1 MTEKKK
7 TASSRKIEQDLFME
21 DQKPAA
27 AKKPSAGKR
36 AASGGSGKAGSADK
50 AAAARTA
57 SAKKS
62 DKTANTR
69 TASAKKSDK
78 AANARTASAK
88 KTDKGAAG
96 KAASAPKPAS
106 ARSAARRV
114 ATPSAGTRSGARK
127 KSPTG
132 VQANP
137 VAEAAVRRASS
148 PQPRR
153 SAPRPVLAVS
163 NAREDDYDRFLRQQE
178 RPHRAKKK
186 ARKKG
191 HFAATLLL
199 LLLIGG
205 AGALV
210 YRQNARYTAFAEMK
224 AAVNRQTFYQGTT
237 VDGVDVSG
245 MTLEQALDYWETNI
259 EAPNRSRTVA
269 LSNGTS
275 YTAQEL
281 GYQSDAQAVLSIA
294 YSAGRSG
301 SLEERYRALNERAGQ
316 PANYQITRTMYDSQI
331 IAAYVSQLAAEI
343 DTPATDARIESF
355 DTSSYQFTFTEG
367 TVGKKLDTDALKADI
382 ARALENGGGSV
393 ELRVSEI
400 QPSVQASD
408 ISSQYGLIA
417 YAVTNASS
425 SSSNRLSNIRLA
437 LQLINGTRLAPGE
450 SFSFNDT
457 VGKRTTE
464 RGFKVATAYSSGEV
478 TEDVGG
484 GICQVSTTLFN
495 AVVKADMQ
503 IDERHNHSLTV
514 SYVDKGKDAA
524 VNWRSQDLRFT
535 NTSSDDVYLV
545 CVLTDDKR
553 VRVGVFGKLLPNGET
568 IEIDAETTGT
578 IDYETVYQPSLS
590 LAPGTQSVVKSGK
603 KGYTAVAYKVRKDA
617 SGNTI
622 SRELLCKSSYKAT
635 NQVIEYGP

>member
-21 DQKPAA
+21 EKKPVA
-27 AKKPSAGKR
+27 AKKPGTGKTF
-36 AASGGSGKAGSADK
+36 AAKKAGTTASKTSTGAK
-50 AAAARTA
+50 KTGTTASKTSTTAKKTGTTASKASTGAKKTSTAAAASKRTA
-57 SAKKS
+57 
-62 DKTANTR
+62 R
-69 TASAKKSDK
+69 
-78 AANARTASAK
+78 
-88 KTDKGAAG
+88 
-96 KAASAPKPAS
+96 
-106 ARSAARRV
+106 
-114 ATPSAGTRSGARK
+114 PSAGAQR
-127 KSPTG
+127 TG

-137 VAEAAVRRASS
+137 VAEAAVKRASR
-148 PQPRR
+148 PPVRR
-153 SAPRPVLAVS
+153 PAARPVLAVS
-163 NAREDDYDRFLRQQE
+163 NAREDDYNRFLREQE
-178 RPHRAKKK
+178 RPRRAKK
-186 ARKKG
+186 RPRRKG
-191 HFAATLLL
+191 HFAITLLL
-199 LLLIGG
+199 LMLIGG
-205 AGALV
+205 VCVLG
-210 YRQNARYTAFAEMK
+210 YRQNVRYVAFAEMK
-224 AAVNRQTFYQGTT
+224 TAVNRQTFYQGTT

-259 EAPNRSRTVA
+259 EAPNRGRTVT

-281 GYQSDAQAVLSIA
+281 GYQSDAQTVLTNA

-301 SLEERYRALNERAGQ
+301 SLEERYQALNERAGQ

-331 IAAYVSQLAAEI
+331 IAAYVNQLAAEI
-343 DTPATDARIESF
+343 DAPATDAKIESF
-355 DTSSYQFTFTEG
+355 DTSSFQFTFAEG
-367 TVGKKLDTDALKADI
+367 TAGKKLDTDLLKTDI
-382 ARALENGGGSV
+382 ARALDGGGGSV
-393 ELRVSEI
+393 ELHVSAI
-400 QPSVQASD
+400 QPTVQTSD

-514 SYVDKGKDAA
+514 AYVDKGKDAA
-524 VNWRSQDLRFT
+524 VNWKSQDLRFT
-535 NTSSDDVYLV
+535 NTSDDDIYLV

-553 VRVGVFGKLLPNGET
+553 VRIGVFGKLLPNGET

-590 LAPGTQSVVKSGK
+590 LAPGTQSVVKNGK
-603 KGYTAVAYKVRKDA
+603 NGYTAVAYKVRKDA
-617 SGNTI
+617 NGNTI